1 LKQVHALPA
10 MTPVAVALT
19 GASGMQYAFRLLE
32 CLVAADIDLYV
43 MVSKAARAVLA
54 WEMDLPL
61 PSRARATERF
71 LAERYGARTGQIRVF
86 GAEEWTA
93 PTASGSGAPQ
103 AMVICPCSMGTLAA
117 IAQGSSDN
125 LIARSAD
132 VMIKE
137 RRQLILV
144 PRETPFSVIHL
155 RNMTRLAEVGAIILA
170 ANPGFYHR
178 PRGVDDIVN
187 FIVARILDHL
197 QVQHELTQRWGA
209 EPPAD
214 AAPDGASDDT

>member
-1 LKQVHALPA
+1 

-61 PSRARATERF
+61 PSGARATERF
-71 LAERYGARTGQIRVF
+71 LAGRYSARTGQVQAF

-103 AMVICPCSMGTLAA
+103 AMV
-117 IAQGSSDN
+117 
-125 LIARSAD
+125 
-132 VMIKE
+132 V
-137 RRQLILV
+137 
-144 PRETPFSVIHL
+144 
-155 RNMTRLAEVGAIILA
+155 
-170 ANPGFYHR
+170 
-178 PRGVDDIVN
+178 
-187 FIVARILDHL
+187 
-197 QVQHELTQRWGA
+197 
-209 EPPAD
+209 
-214 AAPDGASDDT
+214 